1 MPPRPM
7 SIINRPV
14 ESDMSEGKNLDI
26 NAVIKLEETHKETHF
41 ELPP

>member
-1 MPPRPM
+1 M

-14 ESDMSEGKNLDI
+14 EFDMSEGKIVDI
-26 NAVIKLEETHKETHF
+26 NSAIKLEETHKETHF